1 MKKIILSGIT
11 LALFALIGNFIVI
24 WSEQQTYDRIQ
35 QNIRQALLDN
45 LYQIIDKSQFD
56 NDLIGDKITVK
67 DPLLS
72 ISQPVTIYRA
82 WLKGKPSVAI
92 IQAIAPDGYSGS
104 IFLLV
109 GIDYQGKITG
119 VRVTA
124 HSETPGLG
132 DNIDIAKSNWITSF
146 NNHSLQNPDEKHWA
160 VKKDGGAFDQFSGA
174 TISPRAVVKA
184 VKKALIYFQKNKLQ
198 LFKQDK
204 LVTGKNK

>member
-11 LALFALIGNFIVI
+11 LALFALVGNFVVI

-56 NDLIGDKITVK
+56 NDLIADKVTVK
-67 DPLLS
+67 DTLLS
-72 ISQPVTIYRA
+72 ISQPLTIYRA

-132 DNIDIAKSNWITSF
+132 DNIDIAKSDWVKSF
-146 NNHSLQNPDEKHWA
+146 SNHSLKNPDEKHWA
-160 VKKDGGAFDQFSGA
+160 VKKDGGVFDQFSGA

-184 VKKALIYFQKNKLQ
+184 VKKALIYFQKNKQQIFALS
-198 LFKQDK
+198 KPD
-204 LVTGKNK
+204 NSSP